1 MRVTRSRRRAG
12 ATVVAVI
19 AASAL
24 VAGCAGSSDDG
35 DGGGGGGS
43 GKTEMVFLTSSFA
56 PDLDV
61 ASSLTIT
68 MAQLLPQ
75 LYSGLIDTP
84 YSADGDVNMPDY
96 QAGPLDYAPALAE
109 SYTQDG
115 NTWTFKL
122 RSDAESC
129 AGNPL
134 TADDVVYTFE
144 RHASQTGSVNA
155 PVYFFAGTGLLDLTS
170 KELKGAVKKVDDST
184 VTFTTS
190 GPNIKWP
197 LALTDRSF
205 GGIFDSQ
212 EMKKHAT
219 GKDPYSHEWLQE
231 GNSAGFG
238 PYCVK
243 EMDAKSNQVTLEA
256 NPGFWGDKPQMQSVV
271 VRGVPDASTR
281 LQAVRSG
288 DADGTNDLAPTE
300 YESLSAFA
308 SVSSVENGQVM
319 WLTLN
324 SKYEPWS
331 GPEGDLLREAVAAAL
346 PYDILQAGPLKGAAS
361 PLAGVVAPVY
371 RGAAEFTAREE
382 DVEKAKDL
390 LAEAGYPDGEGLEE
404 FKDGL
409 TLYIDTDSNGAFAPQ
424 MANQIRTALGEVGI
438 PIEIQNLTSADFQTR
453 QYRENDLPM
462 SIAVLN
468 PGNAPDAVAAVQTF
482 FAGPE
487 AGGTANITAY
497 ANPEFDALMTK
508 TLATDPGSA
517 EYTDGARE
525 LQQMVWDDM
534 PVIPLGQLKSQIA
547 LAKGLGG
554 WSPGPVTP
562 VPTFWTFQDVE

>member
-1 MRVTRSRRRAG
+1 VSG
-12 ATVVAVI
+12 
-19 AASAL
+19 L
-24 VAGCAGSSDDG
+24 VAGCGGSSD
-35 DGGGGGGS
+35 GGTGSAAS
-43 GKTEMVFLTSSFA
+43 GKTKMVFLTSSFA

-61 ASSLTIT
+61 ASQLTIT

-75 LYSGLIDTP
+75 LYSGLIDIP
-84 YSADGDVNMPDY
+84 YSSDGDVEMPNY
-96 QAGPLDYAPALAE
+96 QAGPMDYAPALAE

-122 RSDAESC
+122 RNDATSC

-144 RHASQTGSVNA
+144 RHASQTGPVNA
-155 PVYFFAGTGLLDLTS
+155 PFYFYSSSGLFDPTA
-170 KELKGAVKKVDDST
+170 KELNGAVKKIDDHT
-184 VTFTTS
+184 VAFTTT
-190 GPNIKWP
+190 GPSIRWP

-205 GGIFDSQ
+205 GGIFDSK
-212 EMKKHAT
+212 EMKAHAT
-219 GKDPYSHEWLQE
+219 AKDPYSDAWLQK

-256 NPGFWGDKPQMQSVV
+256 NPGYWGEKPQMQTVV

-288 DADGTNDLAPTE
+288 DADGTTDLAPTE
-300 YESLSAFA
+300 YESLASFA
-308 SVSSVENGQVM
+308 SVYSVENGQVM

-331 GPEGDLLREAVAAAL
+331 GPEGALLRQAVAAAL

-361 PLAGVVAPVY
+361 PLAGIIAPVY
-371 RGAAEFTAREE
+371 RGAAEFAAPQQ
-382 DVEKAKDL
+382 DVEKAKQL
-390 LAEAGYPDGEGLEE
+390 LAQAGYPDGQGLDK
-404 FKDGL
+404 FKEGL

-424 MANQIRTALGEVGI
+424 MANQIRTALDAVGI

-453 QYRENDLPM
+453 LYREKDLPM

-468 PGNAPDAVAAVQTF
+468 PGNVPDAVAATATF
-482 FAGPE
+482 FGGLA
-487 AGGTANITAY
+487 AGGTVNITGY
-497 ANPEFDALMTK
+497 TNPDFDSLATK
-508 TLATDPGSA
+508 TLGTEPGST
-517 EYTDGARE
+517 EYTDGAKE
-525 LQQMVWDDM
+525 LQQIVWDDL
-534 PVIPLGQLKSQIA
+534 PVIPLGQLKSQIV

-554 WSPGPVTP
+554 WAPGPLTP
-562 VPTFWTFQDVE
+562 VPTFWTFKDVK